1 MENELLRNQLQS
13 TRNILQTLVGNI
25 DNTLLAYNQV
35 NRAYSRN
42 RTDTAR
48 RNLNNLYQELR
59 NMYPTS
65 SNLNRNNLNSS
76 NLNSSNLNSSNLN
89 SSNLN
94 SSNLNSTNLNSTN
107 LNSTNLNST
116 NLNRTGLNNNLRTT
130 NLNTYN
136 RTTNLDYS
144 TDENNLNRTSTP
156 LSTSLNNT
164 LNNLINSRLNRTGI
178 TNQPDMIEVTLY
190 NNGNSVTSMEDVSVY
205 PSLRTLSRASD
216 VYRYEDIE
224 TEYESCTI
232 CRERFQSNSIIR
244 KLQCGHIFHIGCVDQ
259 WFENNVRCPVC
270 RTDLRDYDNEE
281 TEDEDNSNIPGV
293 ADV

>member
-35 NRAYSRN
+35 NRTYSRN

-65 SNLNRNNLNSS
+65 SNLNRNNSNST
-76 NLNSSNLNSSNLN
+76 
-89 SSNLN
+89 
-94 SSNLNSTNLNSTN
+94 NLNSTNLNSTN

-116 NLNRTGLNNNLRTT
+116 NLNGTGLNSNLRTT

-136 RTTNLDYS
+136 RNTNLDYS

-164 LNNLINSRLNRTGI
+164 LNNLINSRLSSTGI
-178 TNQPDMIEVTLY
+178 SNQPDMIEVTLY
-190 NNGNSVTSMEDVSVY
+190 NNGNTISNMEDVSVY

-244 KLQCGHIFHIGCVDQ
+244 KLQCGHIFHIGCIDQ

-293 ADV
+293 ANV

>member
-76 NLNSSNLNSSNLN
+76 NLNSS
-89 SSNLN
+89 
-94 SSNLNSTNLNSTN
+94 N

-190 NNGNSVTSMEDVSVY
+190 NNGNTISNMEDVSVY

>member
-25 DNTLLAYNQV
+25 DNTLLAYNEV
-35 NRAYSRN
+35 NRASSRN
-42 RTDTAR
+42 RTDAAR

-65 SNLNRNNLNSS
+65 SNLNRNNLNS
-76 NLNSSNLNSSNLN
+76 
-89 SSNLN
+89 
-94 SSNLNSTNLNSTN
+94 
-107 LNSTNLNST
+107 T
-116 NLNRTGLNNNLRTT
+116 NLNRTGLNSNLRTT

-164 LNNLINSRLNRTGI
+164 LNNLINSRLSSTGI
-178 TNQPDMIEVTLY
+178 SNQPDMIEVTLY
-190 NNGNSVTSMEDVSVY
+190 NNGNTISNMEDVSVY

-244 KLQCGHIFHIGCVDQ
+244 KLQCGHIFHIGCIDQ

-293 ADV
+293 ANV